1 MEIFYLRT
9 TSSWQLGYNR
19 RRRVQVQGGILIGIF
34 LFMGHIFIATSYRK
48 GGPLVLTARGNPKGG
63 PLACSKGA
71 PLVLTARRGPPLVP
85 TAKGGPP
92 SSYSKKGASLS
103 SYSKGGPLSSY
114 SKGGPPLVLTAMGGG
129 PLVLTARGGGGLSS
143 YSKGAPLS
151 SYKGHLDWKFSIY
164 GAHLHCNLFIIQ
176 EDECKCKEAS

>member
-1 MEIFYLRT
+1 M
-9 TSSWQLGYNR
+9 
-19 RRRVQVQGGILIGIF
+19 QGCILIGNF

-103 SYSKGGPLSSY
+103 SYSKGGP
-114 SKGGPPLVLTAMGGG
+114 PLVLTAMGGA
-129 PLVLTARGGGGLSS
+129 LSSYSKRGGGLSS